1 MSVLVCQPQLS
12 PDISSSLVKTHLA
25 HRPLP
30 SAVPRTVLG
39 RDLLHGQLNGDGCD
53 FPAQVLPAQV

>member
-1 MSVLVCQPQLS
+1 MLSCQLS
-12 PDISSSLVKTHLA
+12 PDISPPLVKTHLA
-25 HRPLP
+25 PRPLP

-39 RDLLHGQLNGDGCD
+39 RDLLHGQCE